1 MAPETDIPIII
12 LAAGASRRMRGTD
25 KLLQTVGER
34 PLIRRQADIARAATR
49 GEVIVTLPPR
59 PHPRY
64 DALTGADL
72 RLVPVAD
79 ADEGMNASLRAGF
92 AALRGD
98 ENAAMLLLGDLPELT
113 AEDIRTVAQSV
124 VDEPENLIWRGATMD
139 GKPGHPV
146 IFSAALF
153 GDIARLSGDGG
164 ARGVVARAGARVV
177 LVPLAGARARR
188 DLDTPEEWAA
198 WRAGTT

>member
-1 MAPETDIPIII
+1 MAPQTDIPIII

-25 KLLQTVGER
+25 KLLQRVGGR

-59 PHPRY
+59 PHPRH
-64 DALTGADL
+64 DALEGLDL

-98 ENAAMLLLGDLPELT
+98 ERAAMLLLADLPELT
-113 AEDIRTVAQSV
+113 TDDIKTVAQSV
-124 VDEPENLIWRGATMD
+124 VNKPENLVWRGATED
-139 GKPGHPV
+139 GEPGHPV
-146 IFSAALF
+146 IFSATLF
-153 GDIARLSGDGG
+153 GDIARLSGDSG
-164 ARGVVARAGARVV
+164 ARGVVARAGGRVV
-177 LVPLAGARARR
+177 LMPLPGRHARC
-188 DLDTPEEWAA
+188 DLDTPEDWAA
-198 WRAGTT
+198 WRAGLA